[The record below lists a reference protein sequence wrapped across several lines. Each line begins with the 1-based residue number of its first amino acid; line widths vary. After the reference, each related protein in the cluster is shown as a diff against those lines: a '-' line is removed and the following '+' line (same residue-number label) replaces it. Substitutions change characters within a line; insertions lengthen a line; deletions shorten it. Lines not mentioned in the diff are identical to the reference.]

1 MATHL
6 SNSHSPSER
15 LAQYRKLSEEAR
27 KSAIDTCD
35 AELSTGY
42 LKLAIAWE
50 ELADKA
56 RSELNA
62 ASVPTF
68 WG

>member
-6 SNSHSPSER
+6 AHCQSPSER
-15 LAQYRKLSEEAR
+15 LAQYRKLSEETR
-27 KSAIDTCD
+27 KSAIDASNDEIT
-35 AELSTGY
+35 TGF
-42 LKLAIAWE
+42 LRLAIAWD

-56 RSELNA
+56 RLELNA
-62 ASVPTF
+62 ASVPRF

>member
-6 SNSHSPSER
+6 AHGQSPSER
-15 LAQYRKLSEEAR
+15 LAQYRKLSDEAR
-27 KSAIDTCD
+27 NSAITASDT
-35 AELSTGY
+35 EITTGF
-42 LKLAIAWE
+42 LKLAIAWD

-56 RSELNA
+56 RLELNA
-62 ASVPTF
+62 ASVPRF

>member
-6 SNSHSPSER
+6 AHGQSPSER
-15 LAQYRKLSEEAR
+15 LTQYRKLSDEAR
-27 KSAIDTCD
+27 NSAINAPD
-35 AELSTGY
+35 ADMTTGF
-42 LKLAIAWE
+42 LKLAIAWD

-56 RSELNA
+56 RLELNA
-62 ASVPTF
+62 ASVPRF

>member
-6 SNSHSPSER
+6 SHGQSPSER
-15 LAQYRKLSEEAR
+15 LAQYRRLSDEAR
-27 KSAIDTCD
+27 NSATNASNTEIT
-35 AELSTGY
+35 TGF
-42 LKLAIAWE
+42 LKLAIAWD

-56 RSELNA
+56 RLELNT
-62 ASVPTF
+62 ASVPRF

>member
-6 SNSHSPSER
+6 AHGQSPSER

-27 KSAIDTCD
+27 KSAIDASNDEIT
-35 AELSTGY
+35 TGF
-42 LKLAIAWE
+42 LRLAIAWD

-56 RSELNA
+56 RLELNA
-62 ASVPTF
+62 ASVPRF

>member
-6 SNSHSPSER
+6 AHGQSPSER
-15 LAQYRKLSEEAR
+15 LAQYRKLSDEAR
-27 KSAIDTCD
+27 NSAINASNT
-35 AELSTGY
+35 EITTGF
-42 LKLAIAWE
+42 LKLAIGWD

-56 RSELNA
+56 RLELNA

>member
-6 SNSHSPSER
+6 AHGQSASDR
-15 LAQYRKLSEEAR
+15 LAQYRRLSDEAR
-27 KSAIDTCD
+27 NSAINASNT
-35 AELSTGY
+35 EITTGF
-42 LKLAIAWE
+42 LKLAIAWD

-62 ASVPTF
+62 ASVPTL

>member
-6 SNSHSPSER
+6 AHGQSPSER
-15 LAQYRKLSEEAR
+15 LVQYRRLSEEAR
-27 KSAIDTCD
+27 NSAIDASNDEIT
-35 AELSTGY
+35 TGF
-42 LKLAIAWE
+42 LRLAIAWD

-56 RSELNA
+56 RLELNA
-62 ASVPTF
+62 ASVPTL

>member
-6 SNSHSPSER
+6 AHGQCASER
-15 LAQYRKLSEEAR
+15 LAQYRRLSEEAR
-27 KSAIDTCD
+27 KSAIAASDT
-35 AELSTGY
+35 EITTGF
-42 LKLAIAWE
+42 LKLAIAWD

-56 RSELNA
+56 RSEMNA
-62 ASVPTF
+62 ASVPTL

>member
-6 SNSHSPSER
+6 PNSHSPSER
-15 LAQYRKLSEEAR
+15 LAQYRKLSDEAR
-27 KSAIDTCD
+27 KSAIAASDT
-35 AELSTGY
+35 EITTGF
-42 LKLAIAWE
+42 LKLAIAWD

>member
-27 KSAIDTCD
+27 KSAIDASD
-35 AELSTGY
+35 VELSTGY
-42 LKLAIAWE
+42 LRLAIAWD

-56 RSELNA
+56 RLELNA
-62 ASVPTF
+62 ASVPTL

>member
-6 SNSHSPSER
+6 AHGQSASDR
-15 LAQYRKLSEEAR
+15 LAQYRRLSDEAR
-27 KSAIDTCD
+27 KSAIKAPD
-35 AELSTGY
+35 AEITTGF
-42 LKLAIAWE
+42 LKLAIAWD

-62 ASVPTF
+62 ASVPTL